1 MSNLIHVLHICCRVS
16 RATPTTVTRTRMTD
30 HFPNIRPA
38 HTSKQMDDKVMLVI
52 NPKRSKRSDIDSVL
66 PDATEGATIIS
77 IHLKADPNHI
87 EETDHSEHNGPPI
100 LLKKN
105 MLLIGALIATLITL
119 QVTELSLGLG
129 LELRFNR
136 GKGSGSN
143 QPYQH
148 AAVAA
153 DAAVC
158 SQVGADIL
166 KKNGSAV
173 DAAIASL
180 FCVGVVNLHSTGIGG
195 GGFMVYYNAT
205 SRKSTF
211 IDYREVAP
219 LKSTTNMFDNA
230 SSLRGK

>member
-1 MSNLIHVLHICCRVS
+1 MGDVETRPIIAKVKKEDNKKCLICTICFVALLVAGAIVVLGV
-16 RATPTTVTRTRMTD
+16 
-30 HFPNIRPA
+30 
-38 HTSKQMDDKVMLVI
+38 
-52 NPKRSKRSDIDSVL
+52 
-66 PDATEGATIIS
+66 G
-77 IHLKADPNHI
+77 
-87 EETDHSEHNGPPI
+87 
-100 LLKKN
+100 
-105 MLLIGALIATLITL
+105 
-119 QVTELSLGLG
+119 LGLG
-129 LELRFNR
+129 LKSEAA
-136 GKGSGSN
+136 SSN
-143 QPYQH
+143 PTGPTPTQPYQH

-158 SQVGADIL
+158 SQVGVDIL

-219 LKSTTNMFDNA
+219 LNSTANMFDNA
-230 SSLRGK
+230 SSDIGE

>member
-1 MSNLIHVLHICCRVS
+1 MDMPSRKRLAIVMAVAMIAVACVVACVAVS
-16 RATPTTVTRTRMTD
+16 V
-30 HFPNIRPA
+30 
-38 HTSKQMDDKVMLVI
+38 
-52 NPKRSKRSDIDSVL
+52 
-66 PDATEGATIIS
+66 
-77 IHLKADPNHI
+77 
-87 EETDHSEHNGPPI
+87 
-100 LLKKN
+100 
-105 MLLIGALIATLITL
+105 
-119 QVTELSLGLG
+119 GLG
-129 LELRFNR
+129 IGL
-136 GKGSGSN
+136 GSGSRRQET
-143 QPYQH
+143 QPAAPYFQH

-205 SRKSTF
+205 SGKSTF

-219 LKSTTNMFDNA
+219 LKSTVHMFDNA
-230 SSLRGK
+230 SSLRGTIAHIFKHVLYCNYNTVYTRASDTSVLVWMLRYSIKSVLYLIFCSNARMVKVVIVQLLHCYGGGPG